1 MMESVFGPEITR
13 SVCEYMNSLQRLLSN
28 DKMGAVT
35 YDTGFEYECRLCT
48 YGWCLVMVEE
58 TCGCV
63 LHP

>member
-1 MMESVFGPEITR
+1 VRIYEQSTATAK
-13 SVCEYMNSLQRLLSN
+13 RLLSN

-58 TCGCV
+58 MCGCV